1 MLGDVSAIEVCS
13 NHVVS
18 RCCCKTCGPSAV
30 MFANLTIA
38 TAMTM
43 MLVMCVIMVTMLAM
57 IDVHVSVDNGGVVE
71 SSRIEQ

>member
-1 MLGDVSAIEVCS
+1 
-13 NHVVS
+13 
-18 RCCCKTCGPSAV
+18 

-43 MLVMCVIMVTMLAM
+43 MLVMCVIMVAMLAM
-57 IDVHVSVDNGGVVE
+57 GDIHVSVDNGGVVD

>member
-1 MLGDVSAIEVCS
+1 
-13 NHVVS
+13 
-18 RCCCKTCGPSAV
+18 

-71 SSRIEQ
+71 SPRIEQ